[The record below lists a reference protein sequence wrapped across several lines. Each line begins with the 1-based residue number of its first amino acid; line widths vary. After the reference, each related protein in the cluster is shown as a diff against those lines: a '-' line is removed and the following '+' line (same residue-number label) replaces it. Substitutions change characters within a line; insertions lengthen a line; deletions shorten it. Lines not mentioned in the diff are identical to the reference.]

1 MNFRYYTLFLFIFCM
16 VFGSYLYLLDLGI
29 YAPRVPF
36 TNYELPPMPVAA
48 WILALIGIFFICT
61 LVLFGFSWGKEF
73 MKGYHTQRDFGKLLS
88 QINEQALNKPIES
101 RIYKNAEIS
110 KISKILARFYL
121 KPRLDSNECFESK
134 IDKLFEDYKN
144 VMNGKNVE
152 LKSYNLAK
160 DNKFSIQNNKNK
172 IQNDVKFAFNT
183 LSKGEPEELRD
194 YALTQIL
201 TNGDKKDLERLLSLD
216 VAYEPHNSHIKELKN
231 SLIQAFVRENE
242 VFSVEFLGKTFKKLG
257 FSQADYL
264 TFTKATKSV
273 LLPDVWYHTI
283 KNFADND
290 ENAEIALF
298 YVMFELEMIE
308 QAKERRALHGKDEFG
323 LIDAYLDLRKS
334 GKRFPL
340 DVFLNYNI

>member
-1 MNFRYYTLFLFIFCM
+1 MSFRYYALFAFVFCM
-16 VFGSYLYLLDLGI
+16 VIGSYLYLLDLGI
-29 YAPRVPF
+29 YAPKVPF
-36 TNYELPPMPVAA
+36 TNYELSPMPVAV
-48 WILALIGIFFICT
+48 WILALIVLFFICT
-61 LVLFGFSWGKEF
+61 LVLFGLSWGKEF
-73 MKGYHTQRDFGKLLS
+73 VRSYNTQRDFSNLLS
-88 QINEQALNKPIES
+88 QINEQALNKSIES
-101 RIYKNAEIS
+101 RVYKNAEIS
-110 KISKILARFYL
+110 KLSKILARFYL
-121 KPRLDSNECFESK
+121 KPRLDSNECFELK

-144 VMNGKNVE
+144 VMNGKNVN

-183 LSKGEPEELRD
+183 LDKGEPEELRD

-201 TNGDKKDLERLLSLD
+201 KNGDKKDLERLLSLD
-216 VAYEPHNSHIKELKN
+216 VAYEPQNSHIKELKD

-242 VFSVEFLGKTFKKLG
+242 AFSIEFLVKTLKKLG
-257 FSQADYL
+257 FSQSDYL
-264 TFTKATKSV
+264 NFAKAAKSV
-273 LLPDVWYHTI
+273 LSPDIWYQTV

-290 ENAEIALF
+290 ENAEISLF

-308 QAKERRALHGKDEFG
+308 QAKERRALHGKDEFR

-340 DVFLNYNI
+340 DIFLNYNI